1 MLFTTPKIVKDRS
14 HSIALWTIRQ
24 MKILEFPPY
33 NIATKFVEITNG
45 RVIWHQCAS
54 VDIDS
59 RLESV

>member
-1 MLFTTPKIVKDRS
+1 
-14 HSIALWTIRQ
+14 
-24 MKILEFPPY
+24 MKILEFPSY

-45 RVIWHQCAS
+45 RVILQQCAS